1 MNALDVM
8 RVGIGGG
15 AGSLLRWYVG
25 IKVGERYHGAFPMG
39 TFLINVTGAFVIAYL
54 SVLFGVDW
62 RDRFGSGINAGVL
75 TGVLGGYTTF
85 SSMQLDAAKLADSG
99 RGKLATGY
107 LLLSTVAG
115 LAAAVF
121 GAWLAMLQG

>member
-1 MNALDVM
+1 MNPLDM
-8 RVGIGGG
+8 IPFDTLIQE
-15 AGSLLRWYVG
+15 S
-25 IKVGERYHGAFPMG
+25 VGEAKTVAPSFLLACVLWQDVKAGWEQRLARGEHAFPA
-39 TFLINVTGAFVIAYL
+39 L
-54 SVLFGVDW
+54 
-62 RDRFGSGINAGVL
+62 
-75 TGVLGGYTTF
+75 
-85 SSMQLDAAKLADSG
+85 QDAIDEVFDKRIGDVSG